1 MIVFSRI
8 ETPRP
13 CTFVR
18 ISPLTSNRSVRSW
31 HKGILFAHQ
40 CDRTKEFCNRC
51 RDCDLWIAVKNK
63 FFTPTCTKVFIALSE
78 RWNVFPPPHVAL
90 APRVMRQMSEN
101 FSEKVFWDCRIKFC
115 NEQKIFF
122 EQKIFCWTET
132 FYEKVFCSRRKKFLR
147 SRKVLWKTFLKLGV
161 ANFSCATKNFC
172 CGKWIE
178 FTIADIVKRLQ
189 QLANEAGA
197 QRRMRNRQKALSLDT
212 CGPNSESWGRQFV
225 KDAALVH
232 ECDRID
238 RSSELFWKSSSA
250 NRGAAHFFSK
260 GLAKNVR
267 FAFREFMNS

>member
-1 MIVFSRI
+1 MRSSKQITHRCAIAIYGSQWRI
-8 ETPRP
+8 NSSHLL
-13 CTFVR
+13 V
-18 ISPLTSNRSVRSW
+18 
-31 HKGILFAHQ
+31 Q
-40 CDRTKEFCNRC
+40 
-51 RDCDLWIAVKNK
+51 
-63 FFTPTCTKVFIALSE
+63 KVFTTLSCDE
-78 RWNVFPPPHVAL
+78 KESLHLSYAY
-90 APRVMRQMSEN
+90 ACVMWVMSEN
-101 FSEKVFWDCRIKFC
+101 FSEKVFWCCRIKFC

-122 EQKIFCWTET
+122 KEKIFLLNRN
-132 FYEKVFCSRRKKFLR
+132 FLRKSFCSRRKNFCGVEKF
-147 SRKVLWKTFLKLGV
+147 SCCRKLFFTLVSP
-161 ANFSCATKNFC
+161 NFSCTTKNFC

-197 QRRMRNRQKALSLDT
+197 QRRMRKRQKAPSLDT